1 MATTLF
7 QTKSRVAAQLLS
19 RTIAYLE
26 KDPEANFPTLLNFVK
41 TITLLEK
48 HKEQIEQLARVYRE
62 NAAVSCYVNRLLRE
76 VHPHV
81 KKRLILNWF
90 IHQILLGSFLRES
103 KTAAL
108 GVHVPDFLLVDPTS
122 ACNLNCRG
130 CWAGRYSPRNS
141 LSFERLDKL
150 FSEAKELGIYWI
162 VLSGGEPLVY
172 PRLFELMARHSDMAF
187 MAYTNG
193 TLIDEKTAGRIIEVG
208 NFSPAISLEGWQE
221 TTDARRGAGTF
232 ARVMHTMDLLRAR
245 GAVFGASLTITRHN
259 VREVTSDEFID
270 FLIERGVAYV
280 WTFHY
285 IPIGRNPDV
294 ELMITPE
301 QRAYLARRIP
311 YLRTHKPIQIADFWN
326 DGELVEGCIAGGRK
340 YIHINAQGEVEPCA
354 FVHFAV
360 DNINEKSLQEVLKS
374 SLFEAYQKRQPFH
387 CNHLRPCPI
396 IDNPR
401 ALREIVQ
408 ESGAHPTHEG
418 AETVLEG
425 VVAAYLDD
433 LSRAWGE
440 LADEIWAERQKVN
453 GKALVNAAG

>member
-19 RTIAYLE
+19 RTMAYLE

-280 WTFHY
+280 
-285 IPIGRNPDV
+285 
-294 ELMITPE
+294 
-301 QRAYLARRIP
+301 
-311 YLRTHKPIQIADFWN
+311 
-326 DGELVEGCIAGGRK
+326 
-340 YIHINAQGEVEPCA
+340 
-354 FVHFAV
+354 
-360 DNINEKSLQEVLKS
+360 
-374 SLFEAYQKRQPFH
+374 
-387 CNHLRPCPI
+387 
-396 IDNPR
+396 
-401 ALREIVQ
+401 
-408 ESGAHPTHEG
+408 
-418 AETVLEG
+418 
-425 VVAAYLDD
+425 
-433 LSRAWGE
+433 
-440 LADEIWAERQKVN
+440 
-453 GKALVNAAG
+453 